1 MRYQLGLLRRLL
13 AFAGEV
19 VTVETEEE
27 TVKLR
32 NDPMIRQLA
41 IISLTAVLKDITPGY
56 RIRKLTEKELSEK
69 VSQMVGQ
76 TRDWEQ
82 GLVSVYQSYLQLLEK
97 DVRGTG

>member
-41 IISLTAVLKDITPGY
+41 IISLTAVFKDIAPGY

-82 GLVSVYQSYLQLLEK
+82 GLVSIYQSYLQLLEK
-97 DVRGTG
+97 DVRGMR